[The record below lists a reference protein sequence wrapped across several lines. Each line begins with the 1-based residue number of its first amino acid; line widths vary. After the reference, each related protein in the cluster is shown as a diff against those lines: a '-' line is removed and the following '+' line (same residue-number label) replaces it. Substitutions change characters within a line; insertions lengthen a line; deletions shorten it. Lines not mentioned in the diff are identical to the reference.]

1 MTSKIIQRFIDGGV
15 EFIDAN
21 RVTIGEDVQI
31 GKGTIIYPNVTILGN
46 TRLAEQSA

>member
-1 MTSKIIQRFIDGGV
+1 MTSSNIQRFIDGGV

-31 GKGTIIYPNVTILGN
+31 GKGTVI
-46 TRLAEQSA
+46 